1 MAVSD
6 QPIFYKATR
15 PDGTDFYSGTVDYAS
30 AVGGDP
36 IALPVVD
43 APECCSSTVL
53 HAATVPTET
62 LIGGSWPCRLFEVTG
77 EPVANEEHK
86 RGFFSL
92 TVVREI
98 DAHLAL
104 GPQGREI
111 AALIEQAGALT
122 QADCKS
128 LRAAYGAARVAARGA
143 PRDAACGAARA
154 AARGAAWYAAYG
166 AAWAAARRAA
176 WDAARRAAWDAAWD
190 AAQAIVVRDL
200 IGQHGLTQDHYDT
213 LTRPWRTVIGRIHPD
228 DADLMGGDDER

>member
-1 MAVSD
+1 MSD

-15 PDGTDFYSGTVDYAS
+15 PDGTDFYSGTVDYAG

-36 IALPVVD
+36 IVLPVVD

-111 AALIEQAGALT
+111 AALIERSGALT
-122 QADCKS
+122 QADGES
-128 LRAAYGAARVAARGA
+128 LRAAWGAARRAAWGA
-143 PRDAACGAARA
+143 AWDAAWGAARR
-154 AARGAAWYAAYG
+154 AARRAARD
-166 AAWAAARRAA
+166 AARRAA
-176 WDAARRAAWDAAWD
+176 WDAARDGAW
-190 AAQAIVVRDL
+190 AIVVRDL

-228 DADLMGGDDER
+228 DADLMGDDDA